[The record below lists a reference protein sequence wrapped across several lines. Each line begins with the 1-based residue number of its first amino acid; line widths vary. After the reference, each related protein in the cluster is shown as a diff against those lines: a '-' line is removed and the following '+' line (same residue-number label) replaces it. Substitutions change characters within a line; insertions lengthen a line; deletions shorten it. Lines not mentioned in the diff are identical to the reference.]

1 MEFRVCTNTAL
12 TETWPENAR
21 KDTPRSWEKP
31 ETPERDA
38 TVVMRSIGIAIVIV
52 IAQPLLKRG
61 NDWQTY
67 TGT

>member
-1 MEFRVCTNTAL
+1 MPVKM
-12 TETWPENAR
+12 PQ
-21 KDTPRSWEKP
+21 DPWEKP